1 MRILVAD
8 DDRVISHLVSSA
20 LRQAGHTPIPAF
32 DAMQALMFAMRA
44 PLPDAI
50 ILDLNM
56 PGGGGFETLKKLKSS
71 ARTSDIPVI
80 VLSGDSSDAA
90 PSTVKELGAAAF
102 LSKPL
107 VPEMMLAELERI
119 LASHVPR

>member
-8 DDRVISHLVSSA
+8 DDRVISHLVSTA
-20 LRQAGHTPIPAF
+20 LRKAGHTPVPAF
-32 DAMQALMFAMRA
+32 DAMQTLMFAMRA

-90 PSTVKELGAAAF
+90 PGTVKELGAAAF
-102 LSKPL
+102 VSKPL
-107 VPEMMLAELERI
+107 VPEIMLAELERI
-119 LASHVPR
+119 LAAHVSR